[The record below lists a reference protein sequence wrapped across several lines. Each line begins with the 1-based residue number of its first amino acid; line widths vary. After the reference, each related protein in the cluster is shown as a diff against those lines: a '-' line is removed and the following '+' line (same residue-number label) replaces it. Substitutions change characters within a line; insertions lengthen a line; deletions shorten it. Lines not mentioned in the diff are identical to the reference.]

1 MFEKEGERKKRRV
14 EGKVVKTFFTTFP
27 SHLLSSPHIPSPSI
41 QYLGRANLVIV
52 SWYGDNYLCEEM
64 CTKKLRLIPDDLL
77 AIEKVKEFLEQSI
90 LLLWMKEW
98 LAYSHWYYG
107 SSK

>member
-27 SHLLSSPHIPSPSI
+27 SHLLSSTHIPSPSI

-52 SWYGDNYLCEEM
+52 SWYVDNYLCEEM
-64 CTKKLRLIPDDLL
+64 CPKKLRLIPDDLL

-90 LLLWMKEW
+90 LRLWMKEW
-98 LAYSHWYYG
+98 LA
-107 SSK
+107 